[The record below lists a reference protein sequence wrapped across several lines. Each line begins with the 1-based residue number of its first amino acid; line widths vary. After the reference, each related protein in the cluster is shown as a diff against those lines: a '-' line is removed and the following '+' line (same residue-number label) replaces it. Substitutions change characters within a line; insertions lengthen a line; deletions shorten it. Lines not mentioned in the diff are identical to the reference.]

1 MKFSSLDDFYKSV
14 GELTAALEA
23 QGFKGEAQGIRVLM
37 HEVAWTTGS
46 ELLGELDLQFSR
58 MKGRYPEHIAVWIQ
72 ACHDFAKNHRR
83 ILGLDP

>member
-14 GELTAALEA
+14 SELTTALEA

-46 ELLGELDLQFSR
+46 ELLGELVLQFSK
-58 MKGRYPEHIAVWIQ
+58 MKGRYPKDIAAWIR
-72 ACHDFAKNHRR
+72 ACHAFAKNHRR